1 MRAMFTTSAIVSVL
15 ILGKYI
21 VGALI
26 GASTAALIYRSR
38 ISVKRLIP
46 AAFVAGGAFLF
57 GSGLAGWA
65 DSHASFE
72 NGHRMEASPSGEDLR
87 FRNFIAEN
95 GLTIS
100 VVLSIASAAAISSGS
115 PRSTHKSDS

>member
-1 MRAMFTTSAIVSVL
+1 MTSGIVALL
-15 ILGKYI
+15 ILGKYL

-26 GASTAALIYRSR
+26 GASTATLIYRSR
-38 ISVKRLIP
+38 ITRRRVIR

-72 NGHRMEASPSGEDLR
+72 NGRRIETSPSGEDLR
-87 FRNFIAEN
+87 LRNFIAEN
-95 GLTIS
+95 GLAIS
-100 VVLSIASAAAISSGS
+100 VVLSVAVAAVINSGS
-115 PRSTHKSDS
+115 PHDTLKSDS